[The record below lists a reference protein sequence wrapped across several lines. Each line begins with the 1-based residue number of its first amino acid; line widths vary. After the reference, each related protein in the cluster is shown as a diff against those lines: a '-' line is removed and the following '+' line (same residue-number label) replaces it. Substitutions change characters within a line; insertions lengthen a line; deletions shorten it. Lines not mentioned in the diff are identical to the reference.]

1 MRRPYA
7 ARGETAFR
15 WLFWVYCGLVF
26 TFLIAPILAIIPLS
40 FNSGSF
46 LTFPMPGFSL
56 RWYADFFASDRWLAA
71 VKNSMIVG
79 IATTLLATILGTM
92 ASLGLVRLRPKLR
105 SVLSAFIIA
114 PIIVPVVITGVGAYF
129 LYAPLRLTNT
139 YLALVLSHTVIA
151 VPFVV
156 LTVSASL
163 QNFDVNLVRA
173 AGSLGASPLVAFRRV
188 ILPLILPGVVSGAVF
203 AFATSFD
210 EVVMA
215 LFLAGPAQRTLPIQ
229 MFNGVREE
237 ISPTI
242 TAAATLL
249 VILSCMLLVAVEL
262 LRRRAERMSGQ
273 GRVVAK

>member
-1 MRRPYA
+1 MSAPYA
-7 ARGETAFR
+7 TRGEVAFR
-15 WLFWVYCGLVF
+15 YAFWAYCALVF
-26 TFLIAPILAIIPLS
+26 FFLIAPILAIVPLS

-79 IATTLLATILGTM
+79 TATTVLATALGTA
-92 ASLGLVRLRPKLR
+92 ASLGLTRLRPKAR
-105 SVLSAFIIA
+105 SLLSAIIIA

-129 LYAPLRLTNT
+129 LYAPLHLTNT
-139 YLALVLSHTVIA
+139 YLGLILAHTVIA
-151 VPFVV
+151 VPFAV

-163 QNFDVNLVRA
+163 QNFDVNLLRA
-173 AGSLGASPLVAFRRV
+173 AGSLGAPPLTAFRRV
-188 ILPLILPGVVSGAVF
+188 VLPLILPGVVSGAVF

-215 LFLAGPAQRTLPIQ
+215 LFLAGPSQRTLPIQ

-249 VILSCMLLVAVEL
+249 IILSFALLLVVEL
-262 LRRRAERMSGQ
+262 LRRRAERLG
-273 GRVVAK
+273 GAARDRP

>member
-1 MRRPYA
+1 MSAPYVTPGQVA
-7 ARGETAFR
+7 LRYV
-15 WLFWVYCGLVF
+15 FWTYCALVF
-26 TFLIAPILAIIPLS
+26 FFLMAPILAIVPLS

-46 LTFPMPGFSL
+46 LTFPLPGFSL

-71 VKNSMIVG
+71 VKNSVIVG
-79 IATTLLATILGTM
+79 IATTLLATTLGTA
-92 ASLGLVRLRPKLR
+92 ASLGLMRLRPRLR
-105 SVLSAFIIA
+105 SALGAVIIA

-129 LYAPLRLTNT
+129 LYAPLQMTNS
-139 YLALVLSHTVIA
+139 YLALVLAHTVIA

-173 AGSLGASPLVAFRRV
+173 AASLGATPLTAFRRV
-188 ILPLILPGVVSGAVF
+188 VLPLILPGVVSGAIF

-215 LFLAGPAQRTLPIQ
+215 LFLAGPSQRTLPIQ

-249 VILSCMLLVAVEL
+249 IAVSLVLLVVVEM
-262 LRRRAERMSGQ
+262 LRRRAERY
-273 GRVVAK
+273 GRRAR

>member
-1 MRRPYA
+1 MSAPYA
-7 ARGETAFR
+7 TRGEVAFR
-15 WLFWVYCGLVF
+15 WAFRAYCALVF
-26 TFLIAPILAIIPLS
+26 AFLIAPIVAVVPLS
-40 FNSGSF
+40 FNSGAF
-46 LTFPMPGFSL
+46 LSFPMPGFSL

-79 IATTLLATILGTM
+79 LSTTLLATVLGTM
-92 ASLGLVRLRPKLR
+92 ASLGLTRLRPKLR
-105 SVLSAFIIA
+105 SALSAVIIA
-114 PIIVPVVITGVGAYF
+114 PIIVPVVITGAGVYF
-129 LYAPLRLTNT
+129 LYAPLQLTNT
-139 YLALVLSHTVIA
+139 YLALILSHTVIA

-173 AGSLGASPLVAFRRV
+173 AGSLGAPPLTTFRRV

-215 LFLAGPAQRTLPIQ
+215 LFLAGPTQRTLPIQ

-249 VILSCMLLVAVEL
+249 VVFSCLLLIVVEI
-262 LRRRAERMSGQ
+262 LRRRAARL
-273 GRVVAK
+273 GRPAGPVAQ

>member
-1 MRRPYA
+1 MSAPYA
-7 ARGETAFR
+7 TRGQVVLR
-15 WLFWVYCGLVF
+15 YVFWAYCGLVF
-26 TFLIAPILAIIPLS
+26 FFLMAPILAIVPLS
-40 FNSGSF
+40 FNAGSF
-46 LTFPMPGFSL
+46 LTFPLPGLSL

-79 IATTLLATILGTM
+79 IATTLLATTLGTA
-92 ASLGLVRLRPKLR
+92 ASLGLMRLRPRLR
-105 SVLSAFIIA
+105 NALGAVIIA

-129 LYAPLRLTNT
+129 LYAPLQLTNS
-139 YLALVLSHTVIA
+139 YLALVLAHTVIA

-173 AGSLGASPLVAFRRV
+173 AASLGAAPLTAFRRV
-188 ILPLILPGVVSGAVF
+188 VLPLILPGVVSGAVF

-215 LFLAGPAQRTLPIQ
+215 LFLAGPSQRTLPIQ

-249 VILSCMLLVAVEL
+249 IAVSLVLLFVVEM
-262 LRRRAERMSGQ
+262 LRRRAERYRRHAG
-273 GRVVAK
+273 